1 MVENRPWLTVFSHL
15 MLILGIGVV
24 VLPLWVTI
32 VSSTHAGE
40 DLLTAPIP
48 MWFGDN
54 MVENYRQMLTAGMEH
69 VSGQPLTL
77 MMFNSLV
84 MALTIAVGKI
94 AISLIAAFAI
104 CYFQFPLRMTCF
116 WMIFITLMLPVEV
129 RILPTYEVIA
139 NVFTPLTKL
148 LNLLGMEGT
157 EIVLPGITIDLD
169 LSMLDSY
176 AGLTLPLIASA
187 TATFLF
193 RQFFLTVPD
202 ELTEAARIDGA
213 GPMKF
218 FRDILLPLSRTN
230 IAALFVILFIYGWNQ
245 YLWPLLVT
253 TDPAYVTIVMGIQSM
268 VNVADIEPQWNL
280 VMTAATLAML
290 PPVAIVIGM
299 QRLFVKG
306 LVETEK

>member
-1 MVENRPWLTVFSHL
+1 MVENRPWLTVFSHVV
-15 MLILGIGVV
+15 LILGIGVV
-24 VLPLWVTI
+24 VFPLWVAI
-32 VSSTHAGE
+32 VSSTHAGR

-48 MWFGDN
+48 MWFGDSA
-54 MVENYRQMLTAGMEH
+54 VENYTQMLTSGMQH

-77 MMFNSLV
+77 MLFNSLV
-84 MALTIAVGKI
+84 MALTIATGKI
-94 AISLIAAFAI
+94 VISLTAAFAI
-104 CYFQFPLRMTCF
+104 CYFRFPFRMTCF
-116 WMIFITLMLPVEV
+116 WIIFITLMLPVEV

-139 NVFTPLTKL
+139 NVFTPLSRL
-148 LNLLGMEGT
+148 LELFGFDGDQVVIAGLS
-157 EIVLPGITIDLD
+157 IRLD
-169 LSMLDSY
+169 FSMLDSY
-176 AGLTLPLIASA
+176 TGLTLPLIASA

-245 YLWPLLVT
+245 YLWPLIIT
-253 TDPAYVTIVMGIQSM
+253 TDPSYVTIVMGIQRM

-280 VMTAATLAML
+280 VMTAAVLAML
-290 PPVAIVIGM
+290 PPVVVVIGM